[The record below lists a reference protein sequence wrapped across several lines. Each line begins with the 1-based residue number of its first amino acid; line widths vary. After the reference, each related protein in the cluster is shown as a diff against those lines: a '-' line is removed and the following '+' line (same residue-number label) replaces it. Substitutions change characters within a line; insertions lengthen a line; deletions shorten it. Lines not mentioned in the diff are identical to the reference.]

1 MVNTGLVLSEYNKIV
16 SALFTPDDNGTVQGD
31 AIKTTIVWRSLVAMP
46 NFFNNQTDPRSNTIT
61 VSN

>member
-31 AIKTTIVWRSLVAMP
+31 AIKTTIV
-46 NFFNNQTDPRSNTIT
+46 
-61 VSN
+61 